1 MKNTVELMYKMEE
14 KKYFLHSTA
23 AYIVT
28 DLTRIYIYRYVV
40 EDGSIYRYES
50 EVIDVL
56 LWAELSVSAA
66 YHRHASGDFCVVY
79 AVALQRRRVPYSVPS
94 GPT

>member
-1 MKNTVELMYKMEE
+1 MNE
-14 KKYFLHSTA
+14 KKYFLHSTVVC
-23 AYIVT
+23 IVT
-28 DLTRIYIYRYVV
+28 DLTRIYIYVYRYVV
-40 EDGSIYRYES
+40 EDGIIYRYES
-50 EVIDVL
+50 EVIDAL

-66 YHRHASGDFCVVY
+66 YYRRASGDFSVVS